1 MTRMRCHSTKHHLA
15 ACSIRSQV
23 IATQARPLQFD
34 FLPQWIPPRQDQTVP
49 SLGLIN
55 TSSDTC
61 DTCDTCFMLIAPE
74 NTFNTNLQTCYG
86 KALKN
91 NNNNNNSNDYRENCV
106 CGYEI
111 SSVSID
117 KRPAVFNKMAA
128 TDVRTTHG
136 LLVIF

>member
-1 MTRMRCHSTKHHLA
+1 MPFDQTPSRSCMFYQVTGHCNPSETPPVRLSASVDST
-15 ACSIRSQV
+15 
-23 IATQARPLQFD
+23 
-34 FLPQWIPPRQDQTVP
+34 RQDQTVP

-91 NNNNNNSNDYRENCV
+91 NNNNSNDYRENCV

-111 SSVSID
+111 SCLSID